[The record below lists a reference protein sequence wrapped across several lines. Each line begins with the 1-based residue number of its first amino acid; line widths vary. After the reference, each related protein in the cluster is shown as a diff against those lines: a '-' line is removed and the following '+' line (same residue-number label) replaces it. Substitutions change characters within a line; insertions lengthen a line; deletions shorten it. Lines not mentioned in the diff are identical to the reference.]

1 MIALEERNKFP
12 EIRFASDFEISKN
25 APFKTVEEFIGTMG
39 NIINSDM
46 MIMRVTES
54 LCPICVDDEKFDQM
68 RIPAIVYE
76 QGGEVRLIKEC
87 AEHGITK

>member
-46 MIMRVTES
+46 MIMRVTERQ
-54 LCPICVDDEKFDQM
+54 KFDHGQNVE
-68 RIPAIVYE
+68 ISKIL
-76 QGGEVRLIKEC
+76 QKGGIFGKWPCLGRTES
-87 AEHGITK
+87 